1 MRVRAGSCS
10 SEPNWRVQHARSCT
24 KQHFRGLFWPF
35 FHGFLGAFALGA
47 GTLAISKTYC
57 VFEKIP
63 FLTSDMFTMAKIRD
77 GSTYLDSHL
86 CHNDYYAKDEQVSGQ
101 WVGNLARDFNL
112 ADKPVE
118 AGDKSFEAL
127 RAGYRPDKQ
136 GERLTQRQNDTRKT
150 TEEDALR
157 ALKRQRLYS
166 GEKGKVITPA
176 EVSDYLKKHPETSNR
191 VALFDFQCSAQKSV
205 SIMAVTFADDRLREA
220 HEKASTLAFAELE
233 QFAGRQT
240 GNGKS
245 RTLETTGNLVAAK
258 FTHDASRELDAQLHS
273 HFVVANV
280 TRGQD
285 GKLYALGEADM
296 CRAIRYAGKIY
307 QNEMAKSCLGLGY
320 DIEIQR
326 DAKGGVTGFE
336 IAGVTS
342 EIRERH
348 SQRSAQL
355 AKAIEDFE
363 NRLGY
368 SPSVPEI
375 HVLVTESRTLGRNAM
390 HEISTP
396 EVRAMQLERFSEE
409 EREALDALHEKAV
422 QKVTAAAAAPLQRP
436 EDREA
441 AAIHHAREHGFERT
455 SVKPAHAVLADALN
469 ADLGRV
475 DLERLKVELAKD
487 SELVP
492 LEGKELA
499 RRFTTRENLGREK
512 WAVDNA
518 SQRQGTL
525 KPFSSKSPVA
535 DLSAWT
541 RANKGFE
548 LGEDQQDAVR
558 HVLESADGVFGIRG
572 LAGSGKTTMLQE
584 LSHQLGERDQQ
595 LLYLAPTA
603 SAVETLRK
611 EGFERAMTVARYL
624 SAAAKDP
631 ENFRG
636 HVVLMDEAGLQSVK
650 QGVEVQELATTLNQ
664 RLGLIGDTRQHVS
677 VEAGDYLRLLE
688 DHANLSTATLGRI
701 QRQRSEV
708 YRKAVESFA
717 AGKTREGFARL
728 DQMGSVLDAGADY
741 LRSAAEAYLTHV
753 RNGHPLNE
761 VLAVAPTHSEL
772 DTLNA
777 SIRAGLKASGHIAGE
792 EKPREVFVPHSWTSA
807 QKRQAASYRP
817 GDVLQFTPPSPSTHR
832 LGARSLDALKRDE
845 IALAEG
851 SAKSGERV
859 TVLAIDGK
867 NLLLSNGARMNPWR
881 DGTKVEPG
889 KLEVLDLAEGDR
901 LLIRANDPNAGLV
914 NGQILTVAEV
924 RDNGE
929 VATREG
935 QVIPAQ
941 FGRLAHGY
949 AVTSHASQGKTVDHV
964 VIAGDQLNARALYVA
979 SSRGRESAILF
990 VPDKDR
996 MKDSLKD
1003 SDIRPVAMDLATS
1016 NATRRK
1022 SLLDRHGKTKET
1034 FGTNKAAARRSSQ
1047 QEH

>member
-1 MRVRAGSCS
+1 
-10 SEPNWRVQHARSCT
+10 
-24 KQHFRGLFWPF
+24 
-35 FHGFLGAFALGA
+35 
-47 GTLAISKTYC
+47 
-57 VFEKIP
+57 
-63 FLTSDMFTMAKIRD
+63 MFTMAKIRD

-101 WVGNLARDFNL
+101 WVGNLANDFEL
-112 ADKPVE
+112 AGKPVE
-118 AGDKSFEAL
+118 AGDKAFEAL
-127 RAGYRPDKQ
+127 RAGYRPDQ
-136 GERLTQRQNDTRKT
+136 PGERLTQRQNDTRKT

-166 GEKGKVITPA
+166 GEKDKAVAPA
-176 EVSDYLKKHPETSNR
+176 EVAEYLQKHPETSNR

-220 HEKASTLAFAELE
+220 HEKASTAAFAELE

-240 GNGKS
+240 GNGKN

-285 GKLYALGEADM
+285 GKMYALGEADM

-320 DIEIQR
+320 EIEIQR
-326 DAKGGVTGFE
+326 DARGGVTGFE

-342 EIRERH
+342 EIRDRH

-363 NRLGY
+363 KRLGY

-375 HVLVTESRTLGRNAM
+375 HVLVTESRSLGRNAM
-390 HEISTP
+390 HEVSTP
-396 EVRAMQLERFSEE
+396 EVRAMQLERFSAE
-409 EREALDALHEKAV
+409 ERQSLDAIHEKAR
-422 QKVTAAAAAPLQRP
+422 QKASAAPMARLQRTD
-436 EDREA
+436 DREA

-455 SVKPAHAVLADALN
+455 SVKPGHAVLADALN

-475 DLERLKVELAKD
+475 DLGRLKRELGKD

-492 LEGKELA
+492 LGGKELA
-499 RRFTTRENLGREK
+499 ARFTTRENLNREK
-512 WAVDNA
+512 WAVENA
-518 SQRQGTL
+518 IQRQGTVL
-525 KPFSSKSPVA
+525 PVTEKSPIS

-541 RANKGFE
+541 RAHKGFE
-548 LGEDQQDAVR
+548 LGGDQQEAVR
-558 HVLESADGVFGIRG
+558 HVLESPDGVFGIRG

-584 LSHQLGERDQQ
+584 LSHQLGERHQQ

-611 EGFERAMTVARYL
+611 EGFDSAMTVAKYL

-636 HVVLMDEAGLQSVK
+636 HVVLVDEAGLQSVK
-650 QGVEVQELATTLNQ
+650 QGVEVQQLATALSQ

-677 VEAGDYLRLLE
+677 IEAGDYLRLLE
-688 DHANLSTATLGRI
+688 DHANLSTATLGHI
-701 QRQRSEV
+701 QRQQSEA
-708 YRKAVESFA
+708 YRMAIESFA

-728 DQMGSVLDAGADY
+728 DQMGSVHDAGADY
-741 LRSAAEAYLTHV
+741 LRHAAAAYLHHV
-753 RNGHPLNE
+753 RNGHTLNE

-772 DTLNA
+772 DTLNEA
-777 SIRAGLKASGHIAGE
+777 IRNGLKVSGHVAE
-792 EKPREVFVPHSWTSA
+792 TERPREIFIPHSWTNA
-807 QKRQAASYRP
+807 QKRDSASYRP

-851 SAKSGERV
+851 SAKPGERV
-859 TVLAIDGK
+859 TVLSVDGK
-867 NLLLSNGARMNPWR
+867 NLLLSNGARMNAWR
-881 DGTKVEPG
+881 DGTKAEPG
-889 KLEVLDLAEGDR
+889 KLATLDLAEGDR
-901 LLIRANDPNAGLV
+901 LLIRANHPKSGLV

-929 VATREG
+929 IATREG
-935 QVIPAQ
+935 PVVPAL
-941 FGRLAHGY
+941 FGQLAHGY
-949 AVTSHASQGKTVDHV
+949 AVTSHASQGRTVDHV
-964 VIAGDQLNARALYVA
+964 VIAGDQLNARSLYVA
-979 SSRGRESAILF
+979 SSRGRQSATLF

-996 MKDSLKD
+996 LKESLKD
-1003 SDIRPVAMDLATS
+1003 SEIRPVALDLNRPSATVKRRLLETAVLP
-1016 NATRRK
+1016 ATESKKKKVTR
-1022 SLLDRHGKTKET
+1022 EQ
-1034 FGTNKAAARRSSQ
+1034 SQ
-1047 QEH
+1047 LEA